1 MPNSHPEICASPNSL
16 LTFCPHD
23 ISLNFSDS
31 IHQDIWA
38 IVEKKISKGK
48 SQKGIDGKERKKI
61 KSPRHEKKLLRDRAH
76 MFFSSSLSYP
86 PNKRES

>member
-16 LTFCPHD
+16 LTFCPPD

-38 IVEKKISKGK
+38 IVEKISKEK
-48 SQKGIDGKERKKI
+48 NQRGIDGKEKKI
-61 KSPRHEKKLLRDRAH
+61 KRPRHEKKRKRGKNIH
-76 MFFSSSLSYP
+76 KIEPICFPPSLFYP
-86 PNKRES
+86 SK

>member
-16 LTFCPHD
+16 LTFCPLD

-38 IVEKKISKGK
+38 IVEKNIQREK
-48 SQKGIDGKERKKI
+48 QKRHRRERKK
-61 KSPRHEKKLLRDRAH
+61 KSKVLVMKKKILRDRAH
-76 MFFSSSLSYP
+76 MFSSSSLSYP

>member
-38 IVEKKISKGK
+38 IVEKNIQREKPKRHR
-48 SQKGIDGKERKKI
+48 QERKK
-61 KSPRHEKKLLRDRAH
+61 KSKVPVMKKN
-76 MFFSSSLSYP
+76 Y
-86 PNKRES
+86 

>member
-38 IVEKKISKGK
+38 IVEKNIQRENPKRHRP
-48 SQKGIDGKERKKI
+48 ERKKKI
-61 KSPRHEKKLLRDRAH
+61 KSPRHEKKI
-76 MFFSSSLSYP
+76 Y
-86 PNKRES
+86 